1 MKSESLRN
9 RGVLVP
15 VVKNQPDMQATLAT
29 DKVDE
34 PYDLMWARITEAIL
48 RTEMTALS
56 GFID

>member
-1 MKSESLRN
+1 MYWYQLLRTSLICR
-9 RGVLVP
+9 
-15 VVKNQPDMQATLAT
+15 ATLAT

-48 RTEMTALS
+48 TTEMTALS